1 MNFTTGKIAAVVVAG
16 GLVVATAGAA
26 SAAAE
31 RRGYK
36 ECNPN
41 RDTQVTSTTARS
53 GVPAGSFAV
62 SHRLGASSFTWSTA
76 GSHSRVFAAAGGE
89 WAVSTN
95 GSISSA
101 GAACV

>member
-1 MNFTTGKIAAVVVAG
+1 MNSKASKFAAVVAAG
-16 GLVVATAGAA
+16 GIVVVTAGAA
-26 SAAAE
+26 NAAE
-31 RRGYK
+31 SRGYK

-53 GVPAGSFAV
+53 GVLAV
-62 SHRLGASSFTWSTA
+62 SHRLGTSTFTWSTA

>member
-1 MNFTTGKIAAVVVAG
+1 MNSKASKFAAVVAAG
-16 GLVVATAGAA
+16 GIVVVTAGAA
-26 SAAAE
+26 NAAE
-31 RRGYK
+31 SRGYK

-62 SHRLGASSFTWSTA
+62 SHRLGTSTFTWSTA